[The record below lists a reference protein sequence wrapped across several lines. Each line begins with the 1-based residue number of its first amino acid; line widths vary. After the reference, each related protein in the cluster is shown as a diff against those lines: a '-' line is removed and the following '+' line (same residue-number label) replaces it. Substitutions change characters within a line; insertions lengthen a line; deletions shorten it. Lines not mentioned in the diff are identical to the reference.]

1 VVSSPARRRRMTR
14 CRSPRRLRRFQFQ
27 PLALWRAVERA
38 GHVADQ
44 GWIKDISL
52 RGKSP
57 RAGRHLSRR
66 ITVSASRSGFAV
78 AFKKF
83 ATSSDLMISV
93 RLSGRTCHDDRS
105 SEVGDSTGTHLT
117 KMNSVRP

>member
-1 VVSSPARRRRMTR
+1 MARPLTH
-14 CRSPRRLRRFQFQ
+14 LTFQFQ

-44 GWIKDISL
+44 GYSL

-57 RAGRHLSRR
+57 RAGRHPSRR